1 MFRFFWLLI
10 IGIYLEFGILVLEFG
25 PMPQIIYGI
34 HPVKEALKS
43 PDLQFQKIL
52 IGTQKLHP
60 PIQSVLDLATKRQV
74 PVTFTPKE
82 TLDQMAKGG
91 LHQNIIG
98 LVKETPY
105 ADLGAILSQ
114 WRQKGTKALFFI
126 LDGIQDPQNFGALLR
141 TALGCG
147 VHGMIIP
154 KDRAVGITPSA
165 VKASA
170 GAALRLPIARVVNI
184 ANTIDTLKK
193 EGVWV
198 YGASGEAK
206 DLIYSLDLNIDLAI
220 VIGAE
225 EKGIRPL
232 VKKKCD
238 RLFSIPMKGPI
249 SSFNASVSGGMILYE
264 VIRQRSLRSNPPS
277 PPFSKGGLGGF
288 GGDG

>member
-1 MFRFFWLLI
+1 MA
-10 IGIYLEFGILVLEFG
+10 
-25 PMPQIIYGI
+25 QIIYGI

-43 PDLQFQKIL
+43 LHLQFQKIL
-52 IGTQKLHP
+52 IGTQKPHP
-60 PIQSVLDLATKRQV
+60 PIQSVLDLAIKRQV
-74 PVTFTPKE
+74 PVTFTTKE
-82 TLDQMAKGG
+82 TLNQMVKGG
-91 LHQNIIG
+91 LHQNVVG
-98 LVKETPY
+98 LIKETQY
-105 ADLGAILSQ
+105 ADLGEILSQ
-114 WRQKGTKALFFI
+114 WRKEGTKALLLI
-126 LDGIQDPQNFGALLR
+126 LDGIQDPQNFGSLIR

-154 KDRAVGITPSA
+154 KDRAVGITPSV

-170 GAALRLPIARVVNI
+170 GAALHLPIARVVNI
-184 ANTIDTLKK
+184 ATTVDILKK
-193 EGVWV
+193 EEIWV

-206 DLIYSLDLNIDLAI
+206 DLIYNLDLKIDLAI

-264 VIRQRSLRSNPPS
+264 VMRQRSLHNNS
-277 PPFSKGGLGGF
+277 PLPLVKEG
-288 GGDG
+288 